1 MATMEDVLM
10 QVVEEFAAFVDLAS
24 EEDIKPSCAE
34 WGENVLKR
42 SCGSCLI
49 RRNNKLLLF

>member
-1 MATMEDVLM
+1 M

-34 WGENVLKR
+34 WGRERFKTILRQLSDPQKQQVAAFL
-42 SCGSCLI
+42 
-49 RRNNKLLLF
+49 